1 VVALGIVIGVG
12 CLLGVQFHVEKVEI
26 LTSYFHS
33 GVIASVG
40 GGNDC
45 HIIGKGNGSKGLRV
59 VTVANDVGV
68 VGHVK
73 LTKQGIKE

>member
-1 VVALGIVIGVG
+1 VVSLGIKVSVG

-26 LTSYFHS
+26 LTSYFQS
-33 GVIASVG
+33 GAIASVG

-45 HIIGKGNGSKGLRV
+45 HIISKGNSSKGLRV
-59 VTVANDVGV
+59 VPVANDVGI

-73 LTKQGIKE
+73 LTEQGV